1 MKKYILL
8 IFTLVLFS
16 NAFTQSKKEL
26 ESELKSTKAKLDS
39 FQTLYFQQQ
48 SQYQQKIVYLES
60 IIDKVKFV
68 LGNTIPTNNSFTT
81 LPNQNSANTEVGSI
95 QSQINDTKQN
105 TPLKLGVGDGLTPK
119 TGGTIYSGSRGGQY
133 YINKN
138 GNKTY
143 IKRKK

>member
-1 MKKYILL
+1 MKNILFFL
-8 IFTLVLFS
+8 ISLFVS
-16 NAFTQSKKEL
+16 TTVFSQSKKEL
-26 ESELKSTKAKLDS
+26 EAELKSTKAKLDS

-68 LGNTIPTNNSFTT
+68 LGNTIPTNNSFST
-81 LPNQNSANTEVGSI
+81 LPNQTIGNNNVESVK
-95 QSQINDTKQN
+95 SQIGDTKQN
-105 TPLKLGVGDGLTPK
+105 TPLKLGAGDGLTPK
-119 TGGTIYSGSRGGQY
+119 TGGTIYTGSRGGQY

-143 IKRKK
+143 IKKKG